1 MTGVTY
7 EAVSRIAQQGGSLYF
22 MAIFLVAVVYA
33 FWPRN
38 APEFKRAAEA
48 ALAQDDV
55 DDRPL

>member
-1 MTGVTY
+1 MTY
-7 EAVSRIAQQGGSLYF
+7 ETVSRIAQQGGSLYF

-38 APEFKRAAEA
+38 APEFKRAAES
-48 ALAQDDV
+48 ALALDDV